1 MKLLLDSHV
10 LIWWVDQHALLS
22 PTAYAAI
29 EAPSNDLVV
38 SAATI
43 WEIGIKVGLG
53 KLKLSRPYRSW
64 MDRAI
69 TDLRAVILP
78 ISVDYADVQAR
89 LPQHHGDPFDRLLI
103 SQSLT
108 EKISIVSSDAHFD
121 NYGVTR
127 LW

>member
-53 KLKLSRPYRSW
+53 KLKLS
-64 MDRAI
+64 A
-69 TDLRAVILP
+69 
-78 ISVDYADVQAR
+78 
-89 LPQHHGDPFDRLLI
+89 
-103 SQSLT
+103 SL
-108 EKISIVSSDAHFD
+108 S
-121 NYGVTR
+121 
-127 LW
+127 